1 MKLFLRAATILVA
14 LLAIVVL
21 VYAINA
27 ALGMR
32 AHARYTGTISGLRLH
47 GPVSILR
54 DDRGVPHI
62 LAANDGDLFF
72 AQGYVEGSD
81 RLFQMDL
88 LRRFIRG
95 ELAEVFGGAA
105 LRTDEEQRA
114 IPIRAIVAAQWT
126 RLDLPTRRILG
137 EFSDGVNAA
146 MRREPLPVEFRLLG
160 YTPRPWTPEDSLAVG
175 MAEVLDL
182 IDDWD
187 AIAPR
192 DAAYRRGGLSLLRE
206 RFPLTDPCYD
216 APVTAGLAG
225 MAPGDRCDRR
235 RLNTLVSELSDRR
248 APIGSNEWAVGAD
261 LTAHKRSLLANDPH
275 LGLGIPGVWYLV
287 DLHSPGYRVAGV
299 TLPGLP
305 SVVLGHNER
314 VAWGATAGTVTSL
327 SVFKPPAHLDEA
339 GWENEQIGVRFGRTI
354 TKRFY
359 RTKREFGVTTKD
371 GAFVLVRWVAY
382 EHPSSPATTFLALD
396 RAASTGDA
404 IAVLGKLPQPSLNFA
419 LADTGGRAA
428 YVLAGTIP
436 NDPVRA
442 RWFHPATDLVRDYPP
457 IPFGALPTVRP
468 SRNAIVWTAN
478 NKMYDSRYPLHLSPQ
493 FAPPYRAYRIAQLLR
508 SGHAYDVAAFARMQ
522 MDVLSLPE
530 RELARSLAPA
540 VRRNDAALAQLLTGW
555 SGEMDGASTTGT
567 VVEAAR
573 LRLTD
578 HHNGRM
584 PTLLETAHSL
594 GNPWAKSTPAA
605 AVPWQSAGA
614 VPVLN
619 SLSKLG
625 VNFLDGVTLPGNGDA
640 FTLHVQTPGYA
651 QSFRAVWDVGDWD
664 SGGITLPQGESGEPG
679 SGHYTDQAAAWI
691 AGRLWPLPFSDGGVQ
706 RTAVT
711 RETLSP

>member
-1 MKLFLRAATILVA
+1 MRLFLRAGTIVVA

-47 GPVSILR
+47 APVSILR

-62 LAANDGDLFF
+62 LAGNDGDLFF

-114 IPIRAIVAAQWT
+114 IPIRAIVAAQW
-126 RLDLPTRRILG
+126 RHLDLPTRRILG

-160 YTPRPWTPEDSLAVG
+160 YKPRAWTPEDSLAVG

-225 MAPGDRCDRR
+225 MAPGHRCNRW
-235 RLNTLVSELSDRR
+235 RLNTLVSELSDTR
-248 APIGSNEWAVGAD
+248 APIGSNEWAVGAN

-275 LGLGIPGVWYLV
+275 LGLGIPGVWYLI

-327 SVFKPPAHLDEA
+327 SVFKPPVHLDEA
-339 GWENEQIGVRFGRTI
+339 GWQNEPIGVRFGRTI

-371 GAFVLVRWVAY
+371 GEFVLIRWVAY

-396 RAASTGDA
+396 RAASTDAA

-419 LADTGGRAA
+419 LADTAGRAA
-428 YVLAGTIP
+428 YVLAGAIP

-442 RWFHPATDLVRDYPP
+442 RWFHPATDLARDYPP
-457 IPFGALPTVRP
+457 IPFAALPKVRP

-478 NKMYDSRYPLHLSPQ
+478 NKMYDSHYPLHLSPQ

-508 SGHAYDVAAFARMQ
+508 RGHAYDIAAFARMQ

-530 RELARSLAPA
+530 RELARTLAPT
-540 VRRNDAALAQLLTGW
+540 VSRNDPALAQLLTGW
-555 SGEMDGASTTGT
+555 GGEMDGASTTGT

-605 AVPWQSAGA
+605 AVPWQVAGA

-706 RTAVT
+706 RTAVS
-711 RETLSP
+711 RETLLP